1 MAENK
6 AKNALVPKVEEMAL
20 NKIREYQE
28 AGMILPAGF
37 NPANSLKKARF
48 MLNDMKVNGVPVLEC
63 CSQTSILQCLLDSC
77 AKGLDF
83 SELQV
88 YFIPRAGQMTIMES
102 VYGRIVRAKRA
113 SKNYKPIVQYV
124 HEGDVFEFG
133 PDLATGR
140 TVVKKHETCLENL
153 DKPYVAAYTYV
164 TDNDGDTEVF
174 IMTKKDW
181 VTSWKKSSNGGAVAK
196 EFERD
201 MIFRTII
208 KKATKSLVNSNSN
221 NFVPT
226 MDEDDDAPLAGN
238 TAPEVDEQPYNEPTD
253 FVEAEEEAEEVL
265 HVTTIK
271 VKDPSKYEDK
281 VKIIKAVGEG
291 FVEIVEQGREHTA
304 EAKSAVERVV
314 EPLIAAGADKIVLGC
329 THYPFLR
336 AAIER
341 VVADRDVEIIDSG
354 SAVSRRV
361 AQLLDQHNL
370 RADSSAVAEYRFITL
385 GDENYLKKLQ
395 RRAYGCCSK
404 EKA

>member
-28 AGMILPAGF
+28 AGMQLPAGF

-133 PDLATGR
+133 ADIETGR
-140 TVVKKHETCLENL
+140 TVIKKHETCLENL
-153 DKPYVAAYTYV
+153 DKPIIAAYTYV

-174 IMTKKDW
+174 IMTKREW
-181 VTSWKKSSNGGAVAK
+181 ITSWKKSSNGGSVAK

-226 MDEDDDAPLAGN
+226 MDEDDDMPLAGN
-238 TAPEVDEQPYNEPTD
+238 TAPDIDEQPYNEPTD
-253 FVEAEEEAEEVL
+253 FVEVEEAHEV
-265 HVTTIK
+265 
-271 VKDPSKYEDK
+271 
-281 VKIIKAVGEG
+281 
-291 FVEIVEQGREHTA
+291 
-304 EAKSAVERVV
+304 VV
-314 EPLIAAGADKIVLGC
+314 EPVKVEEVVEEPIALAK
-329 THYPFLR
+329 PPK
-336 AAIER
+336 
-341 VVADRDVEIIDSG
+341 VEDLNS
-354 SAVSRRV
+354 
-361 AQLLDQHNL
+361 DF
-370 RADSSAVAEYRFITL
+370 DF
-385 GDENYLKKLQ
+385 
-395 RRAYGCCSK
+395 
-404 EKA
+404 

>member
-28 AGMILPAGF
+28 AGMQLPAGF

-124 HEGDVFEFG
+124 HESDVFEFG
-133 PDLATGR
+133 TDLETGR
-140 TVVKKHETCLENL
+140 TVIKKHETCLENL
-153 DKPYVAAYTYV
+153 DKPIIAAYTYV

-174 IMTKKDW
+174 IMTKREW
-181 VTSWKKSSNGGAVAK
+181 MTSWKKSSNGGSVAK

-201 MIFRTII
+201 MIYRTII

-221 NFVPT
+221 NFIPT
-226 MDEDDDAPLAGN
+226 MDEDDDTPLAGN

-253 FVEAEEEAEEVL
+253 FVEVEEASEV
-265 HVTTIK
+265 
-271 VKDPSKYEDK
+271 
-281 VKIIKAVGEG
+281 
-291 FVEIVEQGREHTA
+291 
-304 EAKSAVERVV
+304 VV
-314 EPLIAAGADKIVLGC
+314 EPVKVEEVVEEPSIHAKAPKADIAANDD
-329 THYPFLR
+329 F
-336 AAIER
+336 
-341 VVADRDVEIIDSG
+341 D
-354 SAVSRRV
+354 
-361 AQLLDQHNL
+361 
-370 RADSSAVAEYRFITL
+370 F
-385 GDENYLKKLQ
+385 
-395 RRAYGCCSK
+395 
-404 EKA
+404 